1 MEIKHKQLRAYINY
15 CYENFIPRK
24 IKLHCLSIEKYN
36 KIYETDLL
44 KEGNFEQF
52 NLNAKYVIIAEERYD
67 EADLEHLGEGRTWQK
82 VGDVLACS
90 TKHLIVGDNWA
101 GLTITG
107 VRYLTIGIE
116 LHTHIYDHLMYCF
129 IQEVVDSMVG
139 N

>member
-1 MEIKHKQLRAYINY
+1 MEIKHRQLRKYINY
-15 CYENFIPRK
+15 CYENFISRK

-67 EADLEHLGEGRTWQK
+67 EDDLERLGEERTWQE
-82 VGDVLACS
+82 VGVVYAGS
-90 TKHLIVGDNWA
+90 TKELIIGDNWV

-107 VRYLTIGIE
+107 VRFATVGIE
-116 LHTHIYDHLMYCF
+116 LYTSIYDYLMYSL
-129 IQEVVDSMVG
+129 IQEVVNSMQG
-139 N
+139 S